1 MGLKRKKRL
10 LGILIFSLVIGMMGS
25 AGGEA
30 EAKKKI
36 ILNKKKAVI
45 YVGGQLRLKVKGTK
59 KKVKWSSKEKK
70 IATVSKKGVVK
81 GKRAG
86 KTKITAKVK
95 GKKLVCRLTVKAKK
109 KRVLTTAEAT
119 PQGEK
124 KPAPQVTQTPG
135 GTDKPSASPA
145 IEPVGTPTA
154 VPTPTPVDT
163 SKPEPVFSKED
174 DDTVISFDS
183 EDPASTKTSE
193 KKEEASAVSDDINFD
208 DAISSSD
215 REAFKELLEPQKVPD
230 FNTIINTPE
239 PSTKEEKN
247 KIKKRGLKVIKQE
260 PVVSK
265 KMPKKTPEV
274 VSKTPV
280 KTDATEIKERIE
292 NSQND
297 RQSKNV
303 PPLFNPASASD
314 VKSEYN
320 DTNAPIDLNAFLNG
334 NLSNPTEKQE
344 TKEVDDKTK
353 KLTLSQDDN
362 INLMDF
368 LNQIENNDAKVA

>member
-109 KRVLTTAEAT
+109 KRVITTAEAT

-145 IEPVGTPTA
+145 IEPVVTPTA
-154 VPTPTPVDT
+154 VPTSTPGDT
-163 SKPEPVFSKED
+163 SKP
-174 DDTVISFDS
+174 
-183 EDPASTKTSE
+183 
-193 KKEEASAVSDDINFD
+193 
-208 DAISSSD
+208 
-215 REAFKELLEPQKVPD
+215 
-230 FNTIINTPE
+230 
-239 PSTKEEKN
+239 
-247 KIKKRGLKVIKQE
+247 
-260 PVVSK
+260 
-265 KMPKKTPEV
+265 
-274 VSKTPV
+274 
-280 KTDATEIKERIE
+280 
-292 NSQND
+292 
-297 RQSKNV
+297 
-303 PPLFNPASASD
+303 
-314 VKSEYN
+314 
-320 DTNAPIDLNAFLNG
+320 
-334 NLSNPTEKQE
+334 
-344 TKEVDDKTK
+344 
-353 KLTLSQDDN
+353 
-362 INLMDF
+362 
-368 LNQIENNDAKVA
+368 